1 MFFLIILI
9 CQLKPVYGF
18 DLWISSLLPVVI
30 MLSVKQSGAHYNPT
44 MTVSN
49 FLIKFGPAKI
59 DTGFIWA
66 YFKADFVP
74 AFVAFNIGFYTRS
87 YYYPPPIPSPEQS
100 PYQIILS
107 EFIGSFML
115 VFLLQRIGNS
125 QTTFTTS

>member
-1 MFFLIILI
+1 
-9 CQLKPVYGF
+9 
-18 DLWISSLLPVVI
+18 
-30 MLSVKQSGAHYNPT
+30 

-115 VFLLQRIGNS
+115 VFLLQKIGNS